1 MNCLEVSNQTHNIG
15 DASST
20 MTVWMTVTDAT
31 AVYDA
36 IEWK

>member
-15 DASST
+15 DAGST
-20 MTVWMTVTDAT
+20 MTVTDAT